1 MTWDIC
7 CSLIIPIT
15 CNGSTMLRGD
25 WWSSM
30 PEYNSTTIATTT
42 KWRRSIRW
50 HCASC
55 KSKFLLTTFHDFTL
69 DFQVKNPFTISLV
82 QQKVQTSPKETSF
95 IQHHLGHTEQPTKSC
110 LQHSEQTC
118 TTTTIPKRYVS
129 AMLSLPS
136 PLNLCP
142 SPSKGSINYL
152 LQE

>member
-1 MTWDIC
+1 VTWDIC

-15 CNGSTMLRGD
+15 CNGSTMLRWD

-55 KSKFLLTTFHDFTL
+55 KSKFLLTIFHDFTL
-69 DFQVKNPFTISLV
+69 DFQVKSPSPSLLYNKKCKPA
-82 QQKVQTSPKETSF
+82 QKK
-95 IQHHLGHTEQPTKSC
+95 HHSSSITLDTQQPTKSC

-118 TTTTIPKRYVS
+118 TTTTVPKRYVS
-129 AMLSLPS
+129 AMLSLP
-136 PLNLCP
+136 
-142 SPSKGSINYL
+142 L
-152 LQE
+152 LLT